1 MRSPY
6 EMERMAEERMK
17 EMEKEILRRTR
28 RGNSPLFGGKALALL
43 LGASGA
49 ENEKERR
56 RPPLFLT

>member
-6 EMERMAEERMK
+6 EMERMAEKRMK